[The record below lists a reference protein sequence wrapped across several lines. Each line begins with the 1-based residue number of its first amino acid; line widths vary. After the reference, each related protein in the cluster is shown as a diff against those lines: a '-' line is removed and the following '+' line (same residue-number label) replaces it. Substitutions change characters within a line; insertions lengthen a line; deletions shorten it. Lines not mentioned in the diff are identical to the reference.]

1 MTLPALFFG
10 LLVASACGLLFH
22 LIRGGSVIRM
32 LQYVIT
38 AWLAFF
44 LGHAVSLW
52 LDWNL
57 WRVGPLNLFPA
68 LLAVFFGLIAASV
81 LLGPE
86 QEAEKNRSR
95 LKWPF
100 RRKK

>member
-1 MTLPALFFG
+1 VTLPAVFFG
-10 LLVASACGLLFH
+10 LLIATACGLVFH
-22 LIRGGSVIRM
+22 LIRGGSLARM
-32 LQYVIT
+32 LQYIIT

-86 QEAEKNRSR
+86 QEEQKPGPT